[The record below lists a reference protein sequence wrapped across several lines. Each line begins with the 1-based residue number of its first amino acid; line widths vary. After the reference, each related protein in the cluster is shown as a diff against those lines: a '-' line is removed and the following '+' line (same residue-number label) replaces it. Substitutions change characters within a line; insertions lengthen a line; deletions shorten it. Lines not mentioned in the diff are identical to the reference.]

1 MKRSVLLSALVLA
14 LVAASA
20 CGGAPGVP
28 GAPDAPGDSGS
39 DDPVVEMK
47 NIADGIQKEID
58 SIFEPIKTADAVIDG
73 VAKLPAELKTM
84 VKGKFDPKKLMAE
97 AKKIVD
103 GAEYNLD
110 ALGLEGEAKAKV
122 GERFDTR
129 EANVA
134 AAVFQRA
141 CTAVSNV
148 ASSTSRSGIAGC
160 QGGASPSSA
169 HAQFKSRWYRLALG
183 SARNS
188 KRSVRATGVALGVAA
203 INVVRRSHMAATRGK
218 PRAHAVPG
226 AGDARSL
233 TPCQRGLTRFA
244 DSSRVLCPPACRH
257 CSAGCRRCP
266 SWRC

>member
-14 LVAASA
+14 LVAAPA

-122 GERFDTR
+122 GERFDKLK
-129 EANVA
+129 ALV
-134 AAVFQRA
+134 
-141 CTAVSNV
+141 
-148 ASSTSRSGIAGC
+148 TSI
-160 QGGASPSSA
+160 
-169 HAQFKSRWYRLALG
+169 KTMDEKVKALG
-183 SARNS
+183 GKVTDAVV
-188 KRSVRATGVALGVAA
+188 KVPGLGVKAVAKAEIALKNPLAGADTKKKAEEDKKTVEGIVTGFKDKAA
-203 INVVRRSHMAATRGK
+203 GWQKDITEMPAKAKDLPAKMSKAF
-218 PRAHAVPG
+218 
-226 AGDARSL
+226 AG
-233 TPCQRGLTRFA
+233 
-244 DSSRVLCPPACRH
+244 
-257 CSAGCRRCP
+257 
-266 SWRC
+266 